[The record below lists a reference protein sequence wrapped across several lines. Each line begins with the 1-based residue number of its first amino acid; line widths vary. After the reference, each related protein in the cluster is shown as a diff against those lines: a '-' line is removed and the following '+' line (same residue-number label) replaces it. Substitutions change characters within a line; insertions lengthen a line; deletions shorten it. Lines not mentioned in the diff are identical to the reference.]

1 MSDRHANFIVTTP
14 NTTARD
20 VLTLMDDV
28 IERVLDST
36 GIVLQREVVVWS
48 RDPEVQR

>member
-1 MSDRHANFIVTTP
+1 MSDHHANFIVTKPT
-14 NTTARD
+14 TTARD

-28 IERVLDST
+28 KDRVFDST